1 MGSGPHWAGQCCLWS
16 LGESVGA
23 GETLQLQAAGRPL
36 SIPGPSTQQA
46 KCFLPTLQSSTAALG
61 TEGHGVH
68 VFFRGWK

>member
-1 MGSGPHWAGQCCLWS
+1 MSLWVLVKLCS
-16 LGESVGA
+16 CRLLAVHFFI
-23 GETLQLQAAGRPL
+23 LHL